1 MTLIS
6 KKLLKDLSLFE
17 DLHPSTYTRLMEIGR
32 IEHYKSGTYLFR
44 EKDHLTCFYILLSG
58 TTCMY
63 KTNSNGQLKTIF
75 IFGKDTLLNETLF
88 DSTPSSINCKVYEDC
103 KVLVFYRTDLLP
115 LFQSD
120 FQLTTNFVN
129 HLSKRIRRLYR
140 QLKNS
145 TSVIKMEKKLAAKL
159 WKLAQDYGIPQEG
172 GNLINFPITI
182 TSLSELLG
190 SYRETVSR
198 ALKVLV
204 EQNLVIYENKFIFIP
219 DMDQLSAFFKAP

>member
-6 KKLLKDLSLFE
+6 KKLLE
-17 DLHPSTYTRLMEIGR
+17 DLTLFQNLNPASYTRLMEIGR
-32 IEHYKSGTYLFR
+32 IEHYKSGSYLFR
-44 EKDHLTCFYILLSG
+44 EKDILPCFYILLSG

-63 KTNSNGQLKTIF
+63 KTNLNGQLKTIF

-88 DSTPSSINCKVYEDC
+88 DSTPSAISCKVHEDC

-140 QLKNS
+140 QLKNC

-159 WKLAQDYGIPQEG
+159 WKLAQDYGTPHEEG
-172 GNLINFPITI
+172 ILINFPITI
-182 TSLSELLG
+182 TALSELLG

-198 ALKVLV
+198 SLKVLV
-204 EQNLVIYENKFIFIP
+204 EQNLVVYENKFIFIP
-219 DMDQLSAFFKAP
+219 NPSRLSAFFKAP